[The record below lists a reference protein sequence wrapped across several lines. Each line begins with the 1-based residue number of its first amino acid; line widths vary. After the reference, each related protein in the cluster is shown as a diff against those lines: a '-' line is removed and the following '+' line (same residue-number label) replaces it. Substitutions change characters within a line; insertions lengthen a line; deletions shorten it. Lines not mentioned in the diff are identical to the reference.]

1 MRGMSGGLF
10 LPRVFSDGYGI
21 SSKFW
26 ASCLRLGGLV
36 LRDEM
41 EQQGFFVICPI

>member
-1 MRGMSGGLF
+1 MSGGLF

-26 ASCLRLGGLV
+26 ASCLRVGGLV
-36 LRDEM
+36 LRGEM